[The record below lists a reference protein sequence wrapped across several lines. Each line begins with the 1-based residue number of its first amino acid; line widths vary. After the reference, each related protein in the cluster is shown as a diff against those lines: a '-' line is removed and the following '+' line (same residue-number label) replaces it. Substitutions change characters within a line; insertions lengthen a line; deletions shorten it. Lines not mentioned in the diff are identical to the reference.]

1 MSALV
6 QRPIIIGGCPR
17 SGTTLLRSALNAHP
31 NIFAGPEC
39 AYGLKAVEAVIA
51 TDKHI
56 SERAS
61 KAFGLS
67 EDDTLRSYG
76 VGWEYWLRRIL
87 DTNAPDKG
95 RIADKMPQY
104 QRHFGMM
111 SYMLPDAL
119 FIHVIRDPRDVTAS
133 LFDRTDMFGY
143 ETGESVEFCQYADKA
158 AQYWAH
164 ETGLGVKMRQH
175 ENAARYTE
183 VHYEDLARNPR
194 ETLARLLEF
203 VEENWSE
210 DVLHP
215 NDGGIE
221 WTNGDTSK
229 PPHAKSVGR
238 WRERLSERDALIVE
252 LQAQGLMDRLGYQRE
267 MTAAAEAAE

>member
-31 NIFAGPEC
+31 NIYAGPEC

-56 SERAS
+56 GERAT
-61 KAFGLS
+61 KAFELS
-67 EDDTLRSYG
+67 EDDILRSYG
-76 VGWEYWLRRIL
+76 IGWEYWMRRIL
-87 DTNAPDKG
+87 DCNAPHKS

-111 SYMLPDAL
+111 SYMIPDAL
-119 FIHVIRDPRDVTAS
+119 FVHVIRDPRDVTAS

-143 ETGESVEFCQYADKA
+143 ETGEPVEFCQYADKA
-158 AQYWAH
+158 AQYWQY
-164 ETGLGVKMRQH
+164 ETGLGMRMREH
-175 ENAARYTE
+175 ENSARYTE
-183 VHYEDLARNPR
+183 VHYEDLACDPR
-194 ETLARLLEF
+194 ATLARLLEF
-203 VEENWSE
+203 VGEDWSE
-210 DVLHP
+210 DVLQP
-215 NDGGIE
+215 DDGGIE

-238 WRERLSERDALIVE
+238 WRERLTDRDGRIVE
-252 LQAQGLMDRLGYQRE
+252 TEAANMMSSLGYKRGVHE
-267 MTAAAEAAE
+267 VAV